1 MATTA
6 NANITISFS
15 SIVNDPD
22 GGGSPETTLELEV
35 NETDQADGDTNFIFG
50 DTAFYRVYKGSRIS
64 GLNVIVSDGDEAA
77 VSIGNIALI
86 ENEVVSFVNSNT
98 ANTQY
103 PIDGNFTATLIGGTG
118 AGTLSWT
125 AGSAQVTGSKAN
137 SDTDPIVGVYLVS
150 YQTRYDKRKLSGVS
164 APAGWPADVAYPVV
178 VVVIGTVA

>member
-1 MATTA
+1 MATA

-22 GGGSPETTLELEV
+22 GDGSDPGSTLDLEV
-35 NETDQADGDTNFIFG
+35 NEEDQSDGDTSFIFG

-64 GLNVIVSDGDEAA
+64 GLNVIVSDGDEAQ
-77 VSIGNIALI
+77 VSTGNTTMI
-86 ENEVVSFVNSNT
+86 ENEVITFVNSNT

-103 PIDGNFTATLIGGTG
+103 PINGIFSATLLGGTG

-137 SDTDPIVGVYLVS
+137 SDTNPIVGVYSVS
-150 YQTRYDKRKLSGVS
+150 YQTKYDKRKLSGVT
-164 APAGWPADVAYPVV
+164 APSGWPADVAYPVV
-178 VVVIGTVA
+178 VVVVGTVS